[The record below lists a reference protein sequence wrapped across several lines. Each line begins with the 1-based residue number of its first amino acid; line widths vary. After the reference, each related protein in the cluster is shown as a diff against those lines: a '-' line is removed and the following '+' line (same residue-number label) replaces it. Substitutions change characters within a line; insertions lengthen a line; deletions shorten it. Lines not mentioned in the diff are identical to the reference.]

1 MAALAAVTSEYGC
14 RACCLGRAGWCHF
27 IMITQSLLPG
37 QSRVLSFY
45 YDNAEPVAWAEQGAV
60 ISAGCLSRA
69 GCYRFMV
76 SSAFRRWRVGSLDG
90 RWPPSAL
97 WYLWLSDVEQPDR
110 WPRRSGLCQLL
121 PLWAHVWLADP
132 RLWVTY
138 CRDFAVLGSMVC
150 EIVDSC
156 RCCRTTTA
164 PETAAGDG
172 RDITPDDCSEAL
184 GNRCGGGRSD
194 RNGDVPPALSSDSR
208 MPVVDSVFGPLCSE
222 GHAAAR
228 RPGIPVA
235 GPPTLKYGA
244 SCPVE
249 LNFPKKTFSRI
260 EDKNLIRCTRYD
272 RYLCSVSSAARI
284 LSSSYEGC
292 LLFFLIDLAV
302 NHHFAASLLAVFCGD

>member
-1 MAALAAVTSEYGC
+1 ME
-14 RACCLGRAGWCHF
+14 
-27 IMITQSLLPG
+27 
-37 QSRVLSFY
+37 
-45 YDNAEPVAWAEQGAV
+45 EEK
-60 ISAGCLSRA
+60 AGCLSRA

-172 RDITPDDCSEAL
+172 RDITPDDCSEVL
-184 GNRCGGGRSD
+184 RSLFSLINLVKSTRFIVSVGRSLNEYQFKSPGNVCPKQPFIAEPMVAHVAWVED
-194 RNGDVPPALSSDSR
+194 IPPKAL
-208 MPVVDSVFGPLCSE
+208 L
-222 GHAAAR
+222 
-228 RPGIPVA
+228 
-235 GPPTLKYGA
+235 
-244 SCPVE
+244 
-249 LNFPKKTFSRI
+249 
-260 EDKNLIRCTRYD
+260 
-272 RYLCSVSSAARI
+272 
-284 LSSSYEGC
+284 
-292 LLFFLIDLAV
+292 
-302 NHHFAASLLAVFCGD
+302 